1 MRAVYYL
8 QAGKR
13 ALADQDFTT
22 AFHDLSEGYG
32 FVYSLQF
39 TRNPETDAP
48 YLSASEVD
56 ALIAQLEAGDGFWDL
71 TDGTVLD
78 QVSNNIASKFD
89 FSTAQAAE

>member
-1 MRAVYYL
+1 MGVRAVYYL

-13 ALADQDFTT
+13 ALAAQDNAT

-39 TRNPETDAP
+39 TRNPETGAP
-48 YLSASEVD
+48 YLSASEVT
-56 ALIAQLEAGDGFWDL
+56 ALIEKLEAGNGFWDL

-78 QVSNNIASKFD
+78 EVSNTISAKFD
-89 FSTAQAAE
+89 FSSY